1 MKELENGFSVSETSD
16 DDIHSYGDSSR
27 GGALNSVGHQS
38 PMDVLGLNSHYRRP
52 QASNNGGLNLQ
63 SRLAQQPLD
72 LESQVRLDQQRA
84 LMQTDLAAAK

>member
-16 DDIHSYGDSSR
+16 DEIHSYGDSSR

-52 QASNNGGLNLQ
+52 QASNNGGLN
-63 SRLAQQPLD
+63 RLA
-72 LESQVRLDQQRA
+72 
-84 LMQTDLAAAK
+84 

>member
-16 DDIHSYGDSSR
+16 DEVHSYGDSSR

-52 QASNNGGLNLQ
+52 
-63 SRLAQQPLD
+63 
-72 LESQVRLDQQRA
+72 
-84 LMQTDLAAAK
+84 